1 MVTRAAPHAA
11 KHLPPASHSDLSVTP
26 LEPLRDV
33 VTSLRAA
40 RSRDSLRRRR
50 AALALDAVLETGE
63 TFGPD
68 EAGETELD
76 SYDERLFLVEKVK
89 QAGVAALPALLR
101 SLSSTEG
108 HEADWAC
115 FLLRELD
122 GPATHDKIVTR
133 LNALLVDPARGD
145 SCKERVLGLLAD
157 LRAPVPERVVLQ
169 DPDALLERSVR
180 DLLCD
185 LESPQGLT
193 QALDMIFEQV
203 PEAEFENF
211 LYEVVQ
217 HGGDRAQPL
226 LSAIV
231 SDSRTPR
238 ALAEKLIGWVRPVA
252 TSAKKEQPATRGQ
265 SVKDLQ
271 NAKNA
276 KKVQRAVSRPRMQR
290 ALRLLS
296 HGQLGLAHEELAAL
310 RDERRD
316 DPAVASALGL
326 CLLRLARPDA
336 ALLQLEQ
343 AATLAPTVAAHAWN
357 AAVAAHLT
365 DQAGRCYRSL
375 RQYLSC
381 DDERHGAASRR
392 QAAETLCGEFER
404 VLGRA
409 YPSTPIEYVLE
420 SEALFEGAYAAL
432 SDARYTAAVDGFRA
446 VLERLPAH
454 PASWRNLGIAYLA
467 QRRPREAAR
476 CFSRVL
482 RVDANRHALR
492 AEQLD
497 LR

>member
-11 KHLPPASHSDLSVTP
+11 KHLPPASHSDLPVTP

-50 AALALDAVLETGE
+50 AALAFDMGETGE
-63 TFGPD
+63 TSQ
-68 EAGETELD
+68 TELD

-122 GPATHDKIVTR
+122 GPATHDKIVAR

-145 SCKERVLGLLAD
+145 GCKERILGLLAD

-185 LESPQGLT
+185 LDSPQGLT

-211 LYEVVQ
+211 LHEVVQ

-238 ALAEKLIGWVRPVA
+238 ALAERLIGWVRPVA
-252 TSAKKEQPATRGQ
+252 SVKAQPAGQ
-265 SVKDLQ
+265 LQ
-271 NAKNA
+271 NAKSAQNVKNA

-310 RDERRD
+310 RDERQD

-343 AATLAPTVAAHAWN
+343 AAALAPTVAAHAWN

-381 DDERHGAASRR
+381 DDERHGAAARR
-392 QAAETLCGEFER
+392 QAAVALCSEFER
-404 VLGRA
+404 LLGRT
-409 YPSTPIEYVLE
+409 YPGTPIEQILE

-492 AEQLD
+492 ADQLE